1 MDNYSGDQSEM
12 KNGLPESSN
21 FLIYKQIS
29 DYIRNKIILLE
40 WSEKYQLPSAMELA
54 EQFHV
59 SRGTVLK
66 AISELIAEG
75 LLVSIR
81 GKGTFVSSTQIEQP
95 LGKSYISFSEDL
107 IQKGIPFSTIVIEK
121 RIENASSLVAGMMSI
136 LGTTPVFILRR
147 VRHVNGKPLVYL
159 INYVRM
165 DICPSIMEVDFT
177 TKRLFD
183 VIEEESGH
191 QITGGRRLFSAESA
205 DVEIARWLEI
215 PQSDPVFHLLQI
227 SYLDDGRP
235 VEVSFDYF
243 NAKKYRLSALLNRE
257 KTSEDVSMSNFFSTS
272 L

>member
-1 MDNYSGDQSEM
+1 METTT
-12 KNGLPESSN
+12 GLQESSN
-21 FLIYKQIS
+21 YLIYKQIS
-29 DYIRNKIILLE
+29 AYIRNKIILLE
-40 WSEKYQLPSAMELA
+40 WPEKHQIPSAMELA
-54 EQFHV
+54 EQFKV

-66 AISELIAEG
+66 AISELISEG

-107 IQKGIPFSTIVIEK
+107 IQKRIPFTTIVIEK
-121 RIENASSLVAGMMSI
+121 CIENGSNLVSGMMNI
-136 LGTTPVFILRR
+136 LEGTPVFLLRR

-165 DICPSIMEVDFT
+165 DTCPGIMDVDFT

-191 QITGGRRLFSAESA
+191 PITGGRRLFSAESA
-205 DVEIARWLEI
+205 DFEIARWLEI
-215 PQSDPVFHLLQI
+215 PQRDPVFHLFQT

-243 NAKKYRLSALLNRE
+243 NAKKYRLSALLSRE
-257 KTSEDVSMSNFFSTS
+257 KPADADSFSQFSTQVFEVE
-272 L
+272 